1 MKNSLFSYL
10 LLALLLIIST
20 TSCRKAEN
28 EVDNGYDVFLVI
40 GQSNTHQGIGFDPVL
55 DAPDDHIKQLGRYN
69 NFNLKII
76 TASEPLDHL
85 SKLQNTVGI
94 AMTFAKKYKN
104 TFLQSGRKI
113 LIIPGSMGSTG
124 FGSNYWNP
132 GDTLYNDAVMR
143 TNYVLNNFNSKLVAI
158 LWHQG
163 EDDIGNPNYQQRL
176 DTMIVKIRK
185 DINGD
190 NMNVPFIL
198 GGMVPYWVIQDT
210 NRIIL
215 NTIIENTV
223 IRIENTGYANP
234 KVPFLIEKPDNDFIP
249 IHYDANGLREMGRR
263 YFSEFE
269 RIQKNIN

>member
-1 MKNSLFSYL
+1 MKKSFFSYL
-10 LLALLLIIST
+10 LLALSLSIST

-28 EVDNGYDVFLVI
+28 EAVNGYDVFLVI
-40 GQSNTHQGIGFDPVL
+40 GQSNTHQGIGFDSVL
-55 DAPDDHIKQLGRYN
+55 DAPDDHIKQLGRYHD
-69 NFNLKII
+69 FNLKII
-76 TASEPLDHL
+76 TAREPLDNL
-85 SKLQNTVGI
+85 SKIQNTVGI

-104 TFLQSGRKI
+104 NFLQSGRKI
-113 LIIPGSMGSTG
+113 LLIPGSMGSTG

-143 TNYVLNNFNSKLVAI
+143 TNYVLKNFNCKLVAI

-176 DTMIVKIRK
+176 DSMIVDMRK

-190 NMNVPFIL
+190 NVDVPFIL
-198 GGMVPYWVIQDT
+198 GGMVPYWVNQDT
-210 NRIIL
+210 SRIIL

-223 IRIENTGYANP
+223 FRIENTGYANP

-269 RIQKNIN
+269 RIHKNIN